1 MLVGDKYVF
10 EMNMK
15 PDVPWPLVVGG
26 QVQES
31 RVCIQ
36 EEGCC
41 TTGLVKC
48 YREGLWPVGT
58 EGSGRLL
65 VVREWASLSGGELG
79 CETVRRRLACSGY

>member
-41 TTGLVKC
+41 TTGLVKL
-48 YREGLWPVGT
+48 YRGGEWLFGM
-58 EGSGRLL
+58 EGSGRLHI
-65 VVREWASLSGGELG
+65 VQE
-79 CETVRRRLACSGY
+79 